1 MSIGPILREAR
12 RERGLSRHQ
21 LGRQHGLSDRM
32 LGYLETDERHIPR
45 DVAPKLAHT
54 LDNPYLYME
63 LACGPAD
70 GVMVVPIL
78 DGPKVD
84 LNRLSTWMKT
94 AEEIEEVAAA
104 MKRTGFLANARGPE
118 DLTEEDSALLD
129 ESLHQEIEAFTA
141 LGNDIAQKARTYNRS
156 TRLLWAR
163 HLAELE
169 AKGFITR
176 RKSAA

>member
-12 RERGLSRHQ
+12 QERGLSRHR
-21 LGRQHGLSDRM
+21 LGRELGLSERM
-32 LGYLETDERHIPR
+32 MGHLETDERHIPR

-63 LACGPAD
+63 LASGPAD
-70 GVMVVPIL
+70 GVMVPPIL

-94 AEEIEEVAAA
+94 AEEIEEVAAV
-104 MKRTGFLANARGPE
+104 MKRTGFMANVKGPE
-118 DLTEEDSALLD
+118 NLTEEDGAILD

-141 LGNDIAQKARTYNRS
+141 LGNDIAQKARTYKRS
-156 TRLLWAR
+156 IRRLWAR
-163 HLAELE
+163 HIAELE
-169 AKGFITR
+169 AKGYVTR
-176 RKSAA
+176 KKDAA